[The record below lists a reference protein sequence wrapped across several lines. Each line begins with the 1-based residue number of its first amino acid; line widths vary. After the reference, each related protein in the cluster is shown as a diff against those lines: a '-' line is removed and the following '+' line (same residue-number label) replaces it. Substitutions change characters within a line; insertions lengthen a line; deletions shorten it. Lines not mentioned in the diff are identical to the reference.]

1 MACLRTP
8 YVLSCHRLIPRP
20 ILRCADAW
28 LDAALQ
34 TGHSARPGTALLAVE
49 IGRTVAYHVQ
59 EESREK
65 DLRGDEGEEEREWRH
80 TLTEGRASWGSCGA
94 R

>member
-1 MACLRTP
+1 MHLRKRVTGRWASRFGLP
-8 YVLSCHRLIPRP
+8 
-20 ILRCADAW
+20 
-28 LDAALQ
+28 
-34 TGHSARPGTALLAVE
+34 GHSARPGTALLAVE